1 MSSSRVTPRLNEA
14 YMAFISRLFRSLYAR
29 SEGRVLLVDDFGDGD
44 GSLEYWKSLPIE
56 ISGTPGRPEVR
67 RGGISVEM
75 GDPSLI
81 SISFAVKN
89 KLVKEGRVERFV
101 RPLQVEGAER
111 NLGVMSAP
119 LSRDDVHEMQS
130 YADSE
135 PEGIFW
141 AENSRYMQDNFSS
154 QEFELYAKVNPL
166 NAMAVMLFT
175 VSGTGA
181 IERMAEWVVGGL
193 VEGAARE
200 MKGGKK

>member
-1 MSSSRVTPRLNEA
+1 
-14 YMAFISRLFRSLYAR
+14 MAFISRLFRSLYAR
-29 SEGRVLLVDDFGDGD
+29 SEGRVLLVDDFGDGE
-44 GSLEYWKSLPIE
+44 GSLEYWKNLPIE
-56 ISGTPGRPEVR
+56 IAGTTGRPEVR

-75 GDPSLI
+75 SDPNLI

-89 KLVKEGRVERFV
+89 KLVKEERVERFV
-101 RPLQVEGAER
+101 RPFQVEGAER

-119 LSRDDVHEMQS
+119 LSRDDVHEMQA

-141 AENSRYMQDNFSS
+141 AENNRYMQDNFSS
-154 QEFELYAKVNPL
+154 QEFELYVKVNPL
-166 NAMAVMLFT
+166 NALAVMLFT

-181 IERMAEWVVGGL
+181 IERMADWVVGGL